1 MTGEEMV
8 VRPTVEEV
16 RSGRVSQPDTIYV
29 QSLLARGQE
38 PRTGILIASDWMVD
52 YNRKQVRFT
61 AGNLIV
67 YSEKIPVSVV
77 QVPDRHKRAVR
88 RVAGAIFDVKRF
100 TGLVL
105 YDEPQDDTLCVVPW
119 KSDNPTSLNTPDVIL
134 FISRSAAVLW
144 CLLNPESG
152 ASVADISPMTVDRI
166 RTELLPG
173 ETRHGVIRIAQE
185 NSAALSAEL
194 MRLLLQAHTGV
205 GALGRLRTLMN
216 RGLGN
221 AMMERIWRKYKKQD
235 LPKSLRRALRF
246 EK

>member
-1 MTGEEMV
+1 MV

-16 RSGRVSQPDTIYV
+16 RSGRVSQPDTVYV
-29 QSLLARGQE
+29 QSLLARGHE
-38 PRTGILIASDWMVD
+38 PRTGILLSSDWVVD
-52 YNRKQVRFT
+52 YNRKQVQFT

-67 YSEKIPVSVV
+67 YSEKIPISVV

-105 YDEPQDDTLCVVPW
+105 YHEPQDDTLFVVPW
-119 KSDNPTSLNTPDVIL
+119 KSDNLTPLNPPGVIL
-134 FISRSAAVLW
+134 LLSQSDAILW
-144 CLLNPESG
+144 CLFNPESG
-152 ASVADISPMTVDRI
+152 ASVADISSMTVDRV
-166 RTELLPG
+166 RTEFLPG
-173 ETRHGVIRIAQE
+173 ETRHGVIRTAQK

-205 GALGRLRTLMN
+205 GALDRLRTLMN

-221 AMMERIWRKYKKQD
+221 AMMEGVWRQYKDQD
-235 LPKSLRRALRF
+235 LPKSLRRALSF
-246 EK
+246 ER